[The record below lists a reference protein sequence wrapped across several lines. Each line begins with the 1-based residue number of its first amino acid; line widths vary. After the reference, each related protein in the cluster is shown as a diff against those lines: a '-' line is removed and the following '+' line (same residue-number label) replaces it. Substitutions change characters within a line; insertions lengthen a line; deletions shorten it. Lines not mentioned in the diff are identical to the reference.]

1 MKSFLIF
8 FLVIGVPLLLFLW
21 HSWKTADSRPNA
33 YNDIH
38 ARPVIPA
45 VIIDVDMPFPSMV
58 VFLFK
63 LALAA
68 LPALVMLTLVLG
80 FLLGGL
86 FAGLGG
92 FAGRF

>member
-1 MKSFLIF
+1 MKTLALF
-8 FLVIGVPLLLFLW
+8 FLVVGVPLLIFLW
-21 HSWKTADSRPNA
+21 HGWKTADTRPSA

-38 ARPVIPA
+38 ARPIVPA
-45 VIIDVDMPFPSMV
+45 VVIDVDMPFPSMV

-68 LPALVMLTLVLG
+68 LPALLMLALVLG
-80 FLLGGL
+80 FLLGGV

-92 FAGRF
+92 LAGRF